1 MASQHQIELQARI
14 NRIRQ
19 NTKETSPIYKS
30 KDGREQLIDGEIRTT
45 RTGVKKA
52 IDQIEH
58 ATTLI
63 IQHIKEE
70 RRRKMGLLD
79 NYSSSAIDMG
89 TLYETHM
96 NYHILKDYFNKMD
109 EFYQS
114 EKVAKAWIQMT
125 DYLGMKHI
133 AEYYVLADT
142 LEGAYPE
149 SALYRNTISYV
160 YANFSQIREEYEA
173 AKLLEEADGRIYTKG
188 SR

>member
-1 MASQHQIELQARI
+1 MASQYQIELQARI

-19 NTKETSPIYKS
+19 NTSEASPIYKS
-30 KDGREQLIDGEIRTT
+30 KDPGEQLIDEDIRTAKT
-45 RTGVKKA
+45 SIKKT
-52 IDQIEH
+52 IEH
-58 ATTLI
+58 IKRTTTAY
-63 IQHIKEE
+63 IQYIKEE

-79 NYSSSAIDMG
+79 NYSSSGIDMS
-89 TLYETHM
+89 TLYESHM
-96 NYHILKDYFNKMD
+96 NYDILKDYFNKME
-109 EFYQS
+109 EFYQG

-142 LEGAYPE
+142 LEGPYPE

-160 YANFSQIREEYEA
+160 YANFSQIKEEYEA
-173 AKLLEEADGRIYTKG
+173 AKLLEEADGRIYAKG

>member
-19 NTKETSPIYKS
+19 NTSEASPIYKS
-30 KDGREQLIDGEIRTT
+30 KDPKEQLIDRDIKTAKAGL
-45 RTGVKKA
+45 KKT
-52 IDQIEH
+52 IDHLEH
-58 ATTLI
+58 TTTLF
-63 IQHIKEE
+63 IQYMKEE

-79 NYSSSAIDMG
+79 NYSDSGIDMS
-89 TLYETHM
+89 TLYETYM
-96 NYHILKDYFNKMD
+96 NYEILKDYFNKME

-114 EKVAKAWIQMT
+114 EKVSKAWIQMT
-125 DYLGMKHI
+125 EYLGIKHI

-142 LEGAYPE
+142 LEGPYPQ

-160 YANFSQIREEYEA
+160 YANFNQIKEEYEA
-173 AKLLEEADGRIYTKG
+173 AKLLEEADSRIYAKG

>member
-30 KDGREQLIDGEIRTT
+30 KDKREQLIDEDIRKT

-52 IDQIEH
+52 MDQIEH
-58 ATTLI
+58 ATNLI

-79 NYSSSAIDMG
+79 NYSSSRIDMSM
-89 TLYETHM
+89 LYERHM
-96 NYHILKDYFNKMD
+96 NFYILKDYFNKMN

-114 EKVAKAWIQMT
+114 E
-125 DYLGMKHI
+125 
-133 AEYYVLADT
+133 
-142 LEGAYPE
+142 
-149 SALYRNTISYV
+149 
-160 YANFSQIREEYEA
+160 
-173 AKLLEEADGRIYTKG
+173 
-188 SR
+188 

>member
-1 MASQHQIELQARI
+1 MASQHQIQLQARI

-19 NTKETSPIYKS
+19 NTSEASPIYKS
-30 KDGREQLIDGEIRTT
+30 KDPVEQLIDRDIATAKKSF
-45 RTGVKKA
+45 KKA
-52 IDQIEH
+52 MDQIEH
-58 ATTLI
+58 SINLI
-63 IQHIKEE
+63 IQYIKEE

-79 NYSSSAIDMG
+79 NYSDSGIDMS

-96 NYHILKDYFNKMD
+96 NYDILKDYFNKMD
-109 EFYQS
+109 EFYQG

-125 DYLGMKHI
+125 EYLGIKHI

-142 LEGAYPE
+142 LEGPYPQ

-160 YANFSQIREEYEA
+160 YANFSQIKEEYEA
-173 AKLLEEADGRIYTKG
+173 AKLLEEADGRIYAKG